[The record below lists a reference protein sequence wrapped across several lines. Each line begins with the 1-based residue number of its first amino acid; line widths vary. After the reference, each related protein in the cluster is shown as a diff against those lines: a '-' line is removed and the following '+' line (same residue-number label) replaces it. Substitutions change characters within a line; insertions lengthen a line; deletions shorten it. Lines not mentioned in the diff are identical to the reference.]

1 MSEDRTYEVIATYKV
16 RHRMIVDASSPEQA
30 YNIMNETVL
39 KVDFKDSEMDT
50 LLSAYSIDVQEAVN
64 ANL

>member
-39 KVDFKDSEMDT
+39 KVDFKDSEMST
-50 LLSAYSIDVQEAVN
+50 LLSGYSIDVQEVAN

>member
-50 LLSAYSIDVQEAVN
+50 LLSAYSVDVQEAVN

>member
-30 YNIMNETVL
+30 DNIMNETVL
-39 KVDFKDSEMDT
+39 EVDFKDSEMDT

>member
-30 YNIMNETVL
+30 AEIMNTIE
-39 KVDFKDSEMDT
+39 VDFKDSEMDT
-50 LLSAYSIDVQEAVN
+50 LLSAYSIDVQEVVN

>member
-1 MSEDRTYEVIATYKV
+1 MSEDKTYEVIATYKV

-30 YNIMNETVL
+30 AEIMNAIE
-39 KVDFKDSEMDT
+39 VDFKDSQMDT
-50 LLSAYSIDVQEAVN
+50 LLSAYSIDVQEVVN